1 MKYKVKD
8 LLDHHNLIS
17 HLFLECLGRDSN
29 ELIHSIT
36 DVEGYNVD
44 TTEVEICLTFNGVEK
59 DMERFIKR
67 LDKGLDELVEKKV
80 SERIDEILP
89 DINWDVFYEMR
100 DKVEEIVN
108 EYRREIISGLTV
120 KNC

>member
-17 HLFLECLGRDSN
+17 HLFLECLGSDSD

-59 DMERFIKR
+59 DMERFIKC
-67 LDKGLDELVEKKV
+67 LDKALDEEVEKKV
-80 SERIDEILP
+80 SERINEIIP
-89 DINWDVFYEMR
+89 DIDWETFYEMR
-100 DKVEEIVN
+100 DKVEEIVD
-108 EYRREIISGLTV
+108 EYRRKIISSVTV
-120 KNC
+120 KKC